1 MGYYYSYCKETEDIP
16 ACHSCDNLWDQNAL
30 LNLNAFVVNHC
41 DLAHRTGWVHSSKL
55 NALLGPSIL
64 DKSERRIYVF
74 NLSEFSFFPHQQ
86 CWS

>member
-41 DLAHRTGWVHSSKL
+41 DLAHRTG
-55 NALLGPSIL
+55 
-64 DKSERRIYVF
+64 
-74 NLSEFSFFPHQQ
+74 
-86 CWS
+86 